1 MAVSLLTEKD
11 LRALL
16 PMVGKRLGSDDTGE
30 LRDVLVI
37 LEKQGLVRV
46 EVTPSRITVHLPMLG
61 DDPPVTVARA

>member
-16 PMVGKRLGSDDTGE
+16 PMVGKRLGSDHTHE

-46 EVTPSRITVHLPMLG
+46 EVTHTHVTVHLPMLG
-61 DDPPVTVARA
+61 NDPPVSVARA

>member
-1 MAVSLLTEKD
+1 M
-11 LRALL
+11 RALL